1 MNIIYSKIKN
11 LSPRSILAFKNIGW
25 SFIYKFIII
34 LLNLYVVRLSLQ
46 YLGQENY
53 GIWLTIGAMIN
64 WLEISDLGIGHG
76 LRNKLAES
84 LASND
89 YGLAKKYV
97 STTYF
102 ISILI
107 SIILILI
114 FSLLIYNVDWY
125 IILNTNAEKESILKS
140 IAIIAFMSFAVR
152 LTLKL
157 FSSVLLADQRPSFR
171 ILLQLIFKSIMVIG
185 LIFTLKINLNNLIS
199 YAFIFSITPLIIYLI
214 FSLIYYN
221 RQYKKI
227 RPSISSFDKTKIKS
241 LTSLGFNFLFLQLSS
256 VMLFQADNIFI
267 TYLFSP
273 SEVTTYQ
280 ISYKYFS
287 IVPVAMTI
295 FVTPYWSAFTEAFHK
310 KDFDW
315 MKNSVLGLNFLWF
328 IFSFAS
334 LFLLLFSENLF
345 EIWLGENLFIDK
357 SLKIGFYVFTLL
369 FSLDVVYSQL
379 LNGIGKVR
387 LQVYLAFFNIIIH
400 LPLAFIFA
408 INFNLGTTGII
419 LSTIVSHFIMLFF
432 KIIQLRK
439 LVILKNANGIWNK

>member
-140 IAIIAFMSFAVR
+140 IAIIAFMSF
-152 LTLKL
+152 
-157 FSSVLLADQRPSFR
+157 
-171 ILLQLIFKSIMVIG
+171 
-185 LIFTLKINLNNLIS
+185 
-199 YAFIFSITPLIIYLI
+199 
-214 FSLIYYN
+214 
-221 RQYKKI
+221 
-227 RPSISSFDKTKIKS
+227 
-241 LTSLGFNFLFLQLSS
+241 
-256 VMLFQADNIFI
+256 
-267 TYLFSP
+267 
-273 SEVTTYQ
+273 
-280 ISYKYFS
+280 
-287 IVPVAMTI
+287 
-295 FVTPYWSAFTEAFHK
+295 
-310 KDFDW
+310 
-315 MKNSVLGLNFLWF
+315 
-328 IFSFAS
+328 
-334 LFLLLFSENLF
+334 
-345 EIWLGENLFIDK
+345 
-357 SLKIGFYVFTLL
+357 
-369 FSLDVVYSQL
+369 
-379 LNGIGKVR
+379 
-387 LQVYLAFFNIIIH
+387 
-400 LPLAFIFA
+400 
-408 INFNLGTTGII
+408 
-419 LSTIVSHFIMLFF
+419 
-432 KIIQLRK
+432 
-439 LVILKNANGIWNK
+439 

>member
-1 MNIIYSKIKN
+1 
-11 LSPRSILAFKNIGW
+11 
-25 SFIYKFIII
+25 
-34 LLNLYVVRLSLQ
+34 
-46 YLGQENY
+46 
-53 GIWLTIGAMIN
+53 
-64 WLEISDLGIGHG
+64 
-76 LRNKLAES
+76 
-84 LASND
+84 
-89 YGLAKKYV
+89 
-97 STTYF
+97 
-102 ISILI
+102 
-107 SIILILI
+107 
-114 FSLLIYNVDWY
+114 
-125 IILNTNAEKESILKS
+125 
-140 IAIIAFMSFAVR
+140 
-152 LTLKL
+152 
-157 FSSVLLADQRPSFR
+157 
-171 ILLQLIFKSIMVIG
+171 
-185 LIFTLKINLNNLIS
+185 
-199 YAFIFSITPLIIYLI
+199 
-214 FSLIYYN
+214 
-221 RQYKKI
+221 
-227 RPSISSFDKTKIKS
+227 
-241 LTSLGFNFLFLQLSS
+241 
-256 VMLFQADNIFI
+256 MLFQADNIFI